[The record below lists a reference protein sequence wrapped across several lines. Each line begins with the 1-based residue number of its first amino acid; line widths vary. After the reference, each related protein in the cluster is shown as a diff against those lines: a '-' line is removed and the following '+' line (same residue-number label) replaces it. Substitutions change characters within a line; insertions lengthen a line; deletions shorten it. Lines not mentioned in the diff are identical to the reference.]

1 MALSLICERENLKPF
16 SIMRNSIMPTVNAGS
31 MADIAFL
38 LLIFFLVTSM
48 IPNDKGIARD
58 LPQPCPPGADCN
70 IPLKKNN
77 IFSISVNE
85 KGEIMVNKT
94 ITPIEN
100 LKDELKHFIN
110 NNADQSCIYCSG
122 ERLAEAS
129 DNPKKASISL
139 SIHREAPYQ
148 SYISIQDQIA
158 SAYFELREKY
168 VSEILKTEAKKI
180 TDDEL
185 KKTQD
190 AYPFR
195 IIESS
200 L

>member
-1 MALSLICERENLKPF
+1 
-16 SIMRNSIMPTVNAGS
+16 MRNSNMPTVNAGS

-48 IPNDKGIARD
+48 IPNDKGITRN
-58 LPQPCPPGADCN
+58 LPEACPPGAICN

-77 IFSISVNE
+77 IFAISVNE

-94 ITPIEN
+94 LTKIED
-100 LKDELKHFIN
+100 LKDELIRFID
-110 NNADQSCIYCSG
+110 NNADQSCVYCHG
-122 ERLAEAS
+122 EQLADSS
-129 DNPKKASISL
+129 DNPKKASISF

-148 SYISIQDQIA
+148 SYISIQDEIA
-158 SAYFELREKY
+158 SAYFELREQY
-168 VSEILKTEAKKI
+168 VSEILKTDAKKI
-180 TDDEL
+180 TDEEL

>member
-1 MALSLICERENLKPF
+1 
-16 SIMRNSIMPTVNAGS
+16 MRNSTPSVNAGS

-70 IPLKKNN
+70 IPIKKNN
-77 IFSISVNE
+77 LFTISVNE
-85 KGEIMVNKT
+85 KGEIMANETPTTIDDLKNK
-94 ITPIEN
+94 
-100 LKDELKHFIN
+100 LKDFID
-110 NNADQSCIYCSG
+110 NNADKSCTYCQG
-122 ERLAEAS
+122 EQLSESS

-139 SIHREAPYQ
+139 IFHREAPYQ
-148 SYISIQDQIA
+148 SFISVQDEIA
-158 SAYFELREKY
+158 KAYFDLRENY
-168 VSEILKTEAKKI
+168 VSKVLKIKAEGITEEQLRKV
-180 TDDEL
+180 
-185 KKTQD
+185 QN
-190 AYPFR
+190 AYPIK

>member
-1 MALSLICERENLKPF
+1 
-16 SIMRNSIMPTVNAGS
+16 

-58 LPQPCPPGADCN
+58 LPQACPPGADCN
-70 IPLKKNN
+70 IPIKKNN

-85 KGEIMVNKT
+85 KGEIMANET
-94 ITPIEN
+94 LTTIEN
-100 LKDELKHFIN
+100 LKMKLKDFID
-110 NNADQSCIYCSG
+110 NNADKSCLYCKG
-122 ERLAEAS
+122 EELLVAS

-148 SYISIQDQIA
+148 SFINIQDEIA
-158 SAYFELREKY
+158 KAYFELRENY
-168 VSEILKTEAKKI
+168 VSEVLKTDTKKI
-180 TDDEL
+180 TEEEL
-185 KKTQD
+185 KKMQE

-195 IIESS
+195 VIESS

>member
-1 MALSLICERENLKPF
+1 
-16 SIMRNSIMPTVNAGS
+16 MRNSDTPPVNAGS

-58 LPQPCPPGADCN
+58 LPQACPPGADCN
-70 IPLKKNN
+70 IPIKKNN
-77 IFSISVNE
+77 IFTIAVNE
-85 KGEIMVNKT
+85 LGEIMANEKATT
-94 ITPIEN
+94 IED
-100 LKDELKHFIN
+100 LKDSLKSFIDN
-110 NNADQSCIYCSG
+110 NGDKSCVYCKG
-122 ERLAEAS
+122 EQLSNAS

-148 SYISIQDQIA
+148 SFISIQDEIA
-158 SAYFELREKY
+158 QVYFELRENY
-168 VSEILKTEAKKI
+168 VKEVLKTNVNKI
-180 TDDEL
+180 TEDEL
-185 KKTQD
+185 KMTPE

-195 IIESS
+195 IIETA

>member
-1 MALSLICERENLKPF
+1 
-16 SIMRNSIMPTVNAGS
+16 MPTVNAGS

-48 IPNDKGIARD
+48 IPNDKGITRN
-58 LPQPCPPGADCN
+58 LPEACPPGAICN

-77 IFSISVNE
+77 IFAISVNE

-94 ITPIEN
+94 LTKIED
-100 LKDELKHFIN
+100 LKDELIRFID
-110 NNADQSCIYCSG
+110 NNADQSCVYCHG
-122 ERLAEAS
+122 EQLADSS
-129 DNPKKASISL
+129 DNPKKASISF

-148 SYISIQDQIA
+148 SYISIQDEIA
-158 SAYFELREKY
+158 SAYFELREQY
-168 VSEILKTEAKKI
+168 VSEILKTDAKKI
-180 TDDEL
+180 TDEEL

>member
-1 MALSLICERENLKPF
+1 
-16 SIMRNSIMPTVNAGS
+16 MRNSSMPSVNDGS

-77 IFSISVNE
+77 IFTININE
-85 KGEIMVNKT
+85 KGEIMANET
-94 ITPIEN
+94 LINIDG
-100 LKDELKHFIN
+100 LKDDLKSFID
-110 NNADQSCIYCSG
+110 NNADKSCIYCIG
-122 ERLAEAS
+122 EQLSDAS

-148 SYISIQDQIA
+148 SFITIQDEIA
-158 SAYFELREKY
+158 KAYFELREKY
-168 VSEILKTEAKKI
+168 VSEVLKTDAKKI
-180 TDDEL
+180 TDEEL
-185 KKTQD
+185 KKMQE

>member
-1 MALSLICERENLKPF
+1 
-16 SIMRNSIMPTVNAGS
+16 MPTVNAGS

-77 IFSISVNE
+77 IFSIRVNE
-85 KGEIMVNKT
+85 KSEILANE
-94 ITPIEN
+94 TPTNIEE
-100 LKDELKHFIN
+100 LKDAIKDFID
-110 NNADQSCIYCSG
+110 NNADKSCSYCKG
-122 ERLAEAS
+122 KKFLATS

-139 SIHREAPYQ
+139 SIHREAPYK
-148 SYISIQDQIA
+148 SFIIVQDEIA
-158 SAYFELREKY
+158 KAYFELRENY
-168 VSEILKTEAKKI
+168 VSEVLKTTAIKI
-180 TDDEL
+180 TDQEL
-185 KKTQD
+185 KKMQE

>member
-1 MALSLICERENLKPF
+1 
-16 SIMRNSIMPTVNAGS
+16 MRNSNMPSVNAGS

-58 LPQPCPPGADCN
+58 LPQACPPGADCN

-77 IFSISVNE
+77 IFTISVNE
-85 KGEIMVNKT
+85 KGEIMANET
-94 ITPIEN
+94 LTNIR
-100 LKDELKHFIN
+100 ELKASLKNFID
-110 NNADQSCIYCSG
+110 NNADKSCAYCNG
-122 ERLAEAS
+122 EELAEAS
-129 DNPKKASISL
+129 DNPRKASISL

-148 SYISIQDQIA
+148 TFISAQDEIA
-158 SAYFELREKY
+158 KAYFELRENY
-168 VSEILKTEAKKI
+168 VSEVLKKETSKI
-180 TDDEL
+180 TEEEL
-185 KKTQD
+185 KKVQE

>member
-16 SIMRNSIMPTVNAGS
+16 SIMRNSIMPTVNTGS

-77 IFSISVNE
+77 IFTISVNE

-100 LKDELKHFIN
+100 LKDELKHFID

-129 DNPKKASISL
+129 DNPKKA
-139 SIHREAPYQ
+139 
-148 SYISIQDQIA
+148 
-158 SAYFELREKY
+158 
-168 VSEILKTEAKKI
+168 
-180 TDDEL
+180 
-185 KKTQD
+185 
-190 AYPFR
+190 
-195 IIESS
+195 
-200 L
+200 

>member
-1 MALSLICERENLKPF
+1 
-16 SIMRNSIMPTVNAGS
+16 MRNSMPSVNAGS

-70 IPLKKNN
+70 IPLKQHN
-77 IFSISVNE
+77 IFTIKVNE
-85 KGEIMVNKT
+85 KGEILANDT
-94 ITPIEN
+94 LTDIEN
-100 LKDELKHFIN
+100 LKDELKNFID
-110 NNADQSCIYCSG
+110 NNADKSCAYCKG
-122 ERLAEAS
+122 DELLNAS

-148 SYISIQDQIA
+148 SFITIQDEIA
-158 SAYFELREKY
+158 KAYFELRENY
-168 VSEILKTEAKKI
+168 VSEILKTTAKNI
-180 TDDEL
+180 TDEEL
-185 KKTQD
+185 KKMQE

-195 IIESS
+195 IIESTM
-200 L
+200 